1 MRQTKQNINS
11 MQYIPDL
18 ILKYLFSNIKSHF
31 SHSSET
37 AYILLPRCVFS
48 VLMQYMA
55 ASCTTPS
62 ALRAPD
68 GSLVVQSIAL
78 PVLCPL

>member
-1 MRQTKQNINS
+1 

-31 SHSSET
+31 SQSSET
-37 AYILLPRCVFS
+37 AYILLPRCVFA

-55 ASCTTPS
+55 ASCATPS
-62 ALRAPD
+62 APREPD

-78 PVLCPL
+78 PGLCAL